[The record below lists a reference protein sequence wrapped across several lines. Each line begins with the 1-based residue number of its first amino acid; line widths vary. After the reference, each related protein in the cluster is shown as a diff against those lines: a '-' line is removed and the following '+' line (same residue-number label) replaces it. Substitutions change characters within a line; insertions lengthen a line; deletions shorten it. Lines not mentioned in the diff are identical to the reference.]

1 MMNEYDNFPKPYVK
15 VTTMLDDNVV
25 ETLKF
30 QHTKEAINYLSF
42 NIRLGFSEQHN
53 VHYIVE
59 VYK

>member
-1 MMNEYDNFPKPYVK
+1 MQEYDNFPKPYVK

-30 QHTKEAINYLSF
+30 QHTKQAIDYLSF

-53 VHYIVE
+53 VII
-59 VYK
+59 